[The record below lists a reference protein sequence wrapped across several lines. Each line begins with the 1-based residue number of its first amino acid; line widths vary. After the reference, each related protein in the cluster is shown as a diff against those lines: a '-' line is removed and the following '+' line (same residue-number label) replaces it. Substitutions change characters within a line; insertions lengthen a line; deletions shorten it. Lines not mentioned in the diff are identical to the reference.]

1 MPELDVRGL
10 PPPEPFENIIRALPT
25 LSGEDTLR
33 VLIHREPF
41 PLYEMLRGD
50 GYAWQTTAL
59 ADGDFEILITIMAQT
74 TRNDESSAP

>member
-10 PPPEPFENIIRALPT
+10 PPPEPFENIARALQALT
-25 LSGEDTLR
+25 GNDILK

-41 PLYEMLRGD
+41 PLYEMLRGT

-59 ADGDFEILITIMAQT
+59 TDGDFEILISRA
-74 TRNDESSAP
+74 A

>member
-10 PPPEPFENIIRALPT
+10 PPPEPFENIARALQT
-25 LSGEDTLR
+25 LSGDESLK

-41 PLYEMLRGD
+41 PLYEMLRGA

-59 ADGDFEILITIMAQT
+59 ANGDFEILITRDLLPGRA
-74 TRNDESSAP
+74 A